1 MCARGALL
9 SFGAFAERRG
19 CCGALCLSGN
29 RATTALRRLCTV
41 LNAPSTP
48 LAPLLGGNGVLWTAE
63 ISVVKISW
71 SYAYIRRDP
80 FLLSMGIIKMGALQH
95 THVVIAKNFFLI
107 GYKYRQFSAK
117 NFLQKKRTKR
127 KEVKIPPSGQD
138 FQPLL
143 DDYLLIKKAC
153 QGTLY
158 VAYTLCVHTLD

>member
-1 MCARGALL
+1 
-9 SFGAFAERRG
+9 
-19 CCGALCLSGN
+19 
-29 RATTALRRLCTV
+29 
-41 LNAPSTP
+41 
-48 LAPLLGGNGVLWTAE
+48 
-63 ISVVKISW
+63 
-71 SYAYIRRDP
+71 
-80 FLLSMGIIKMGALQH
+80 MGALQH